1 MKLPNPRKIP
11 YVLILATIG
20 LGYVI
25 FTTTY
30 DKDVPDAIELSRP
43 KVKEGSVDAAGIKKP
58 THFGIEF
65 SGSSRSSQPDTLL
78 ENASE
83 EEQQKILEK
92 NRERMHQAEVSATEA
107 AAKYVPPPTAAPLE
121 DERGR
126 LAREQKKAQAKEDT
140 PQAEERDE
148 PEVMPFPAPAEHKS
162 TETAPA
168 EQDSFNKTE
177 GFDTKWLEKGKPRK
191 KAR

>member
-11 YVLILATIG
+11 YVLILAAIG

-25 FTTTY
+25 LTTTY

-65 SGSSRSSQPDTLL
+65 SGSTRSSEPGALL

-126 LAREQKKAQAKEDT
+126 LAREQKKALAKEDT

-148 PEVMPFPAPAEHKS
+148 PEVMPFPAPAEHNS
-162 TETAPA
+162 TESATSG
-168 EQDSFNKTE
+168 QDSFNKTE